1 MLSLSLAHGRRLSMS
16 EFDSRSGFYLV
27 LRSGS
32 EKVISRGLSG
42 QGCETCKLANMRCSL
57 YSCNEV
63 DVEFARRLPEFRKW
77 AKAQGIT
84 WFKTWEE
91 REMWFDALD
100 ERG

>member
-1 MLSLSLAHGRRLSMS
+1 MCNKTFHNRMYEISLNESFYGG
-16 EFDSRSGFYLV
+16 EFWKILDRFAPKMWY
-27 LRSGS
+27 
-32 EKVISRGLSG
+32 
-42 QGCETCKLANMRCSL
+42 RCSL
-57 YSCNEV
+57 YPCNEV